1 MAIINGQEIDNKELT
16 QALIDKYKDS
26 KKIKD
31 MLTAISYYS
40 VENEEIKLKKREY
53 ADGRGRKKENL
64 QVSNVKLANA
74 YYRKAVKQ
82 KVDYAFGK
90 PAIIRIEAI
99 NEATRDSK
107 EEAIYQTEW
116 NNLLNANNRTTIKT
130 IAENAINCGI
140 GYGYIWIDENQKFN
154 IIDTPSAELYPLWEE
169 RSHKKLL
176 ALARNYKKEVFDK
189 EEKQFVEVDKAEL
202 WTPEEVT
209 YFDNETE
216 LELLATE
223 THMNTDSWGKV
234 PFVWLKGT
242 SDEKPLLN
250 LVKSYI
256 DAYDKLNSESVD
268 TLRDDLDTIIVL
280 KNYSSE
286 TGKLI
291 DAYRN
296 LKELK
301 IGAVD
306 SDGGISLLKNEP
318 NITSIQEKLQHLKKE
333 IEDFTST
340 VDIKE
345 IQLGNNPSGIAIKSA
360 FQDTDTYIN
369 DIEMEFELFV
379 ENLKYFF
386 DKYLD
391 WTGKVTKDVSSK
403 YKVVVTLDRDMMINE
418 TELIEN
424 TSKLQGLVSQE
435 TLDNYN
441 PAIESHE
448 IEQARRNAEIERNSK
463 NENPFNFQ
471 TDIQTEEVEED
482 AE

>member
-1 MAIINGQEIDNKELT
+1 MAIINNQEIDNTDLVN
-16 QALIDKYKDS
+16 ALIQKYKEN
-26 KKIKD
+26 KKITD
-31 MLTAISYYS
+31 MQTAISYYA
-40 VENEEIKLKKREY
+40 VENTEIQNKKREY
-53 ADGRGRKKENL
+53 ADGRGSKKENTN
-64 QVSNVKLANA
+64 VSNIKLANA
-74 YYRKAVKQ
+74 YYRKSVKQ
-82 KVDYAFGK
+82 KVNYAFGK
-90 PAIIRIEAI
+90 PAIIRVESMDETQK
-99 NEATRDSK
+99 NE
-107 EEAIYQTEW
+107 EEEKLYQKEW
-116 NNLLNANNRTTIKT
+116 NNLLNADNRITIKT
-130 IAENAINCGI
+130 LAENAINCGI
-140 GYGYIWIDENQKFN
+140 GFVYVWIDENEKFN
-154 IIDTPSAELYPLWEE
+154 IIDTPSPELYPRWKDK
-169 RSHKKLL
+169 SHKELQ
-176 ALARNYKKEVFDK
+176 ALVRNYATEIFEDDEFKEVK
-189 EEKQFVEVDKAEL
+189 KAEL
-202 WTPEEVT
+202 WTSEEVS
-209 YFDNETE
+209 YFNNEDS
-216 LELLATE
+216 LELISTE
-223 THMNTDSWGKV
+223 KHMDRESWGRI
-234 PFVWLKGT
+234 PFLWLKGS

-250 LVKSYI
+250 IVKSYV

-280 KNYSSE
+280 KNYTSE

-306 SDGGISLLKNEP
+306 SDGGISLLKNDP
-318 NITSIQEKLQHLKKE
+318 NITSIQDKLQHLKKE
-333 IEDFTST
+333 IEEFTST

-391 WTGKVTKDVSSK
+391 WTGKVSKDVSSK
-403 YKVVVTLDRDMMINE
+403 YKVIVTLDRDMMINE

-448 IEQARRNAEIERNSK
+448 IEQARREAEAEKNASEEVPFDFPPPVQEETEEIENAE
-463 NENPFNFQ
+463 
-471 TDIQTEEVEED
+471 
-482 AE
+482 